1 SSDIVAVTGT
11 GVGSFA
17 DANAGVG
24 KAVTVTGYTLG
35 GTDAGNYNLVQ
46 PAGVTATIN
55 KADVIVSGSRTYD
68 GATSVA
74 GGTLTATGVA
84 GQIFSVTGAG
94 DASNLT
100 SKNVQSGAALASTT
114 GLSLGSSSNGGLAS
128 NYNAPGVA
136 GSSYTVTAKGLTL
149 TGVSAV
155 DKIYDATTTAALNT
169 ASVGYS
175 GLVSGDT
182 VSLAGSGSGSFAT
195 KDVGI
200 NKAVT
205 VSGYTLSGADAGN
218 YVVTQPTGLSATINK
233 ANLTV
238 SDIAALDKTY
248 DATTAA
254 SLTGNAAVAA
264 LGSDNVSVAGTGV
277 GSFASKDAGAGKAV
291 TVTGYTLSGADA
303 GNYVVLQP
311 TGLSATI
318 NKVNLAV
325 SGIAALDK
333 TYDATTSSG
342 LSGTAAV
349 AALGSD
355 SVAVTGT
362 GVGSFAS
369 KDAGANKAVS
379 VSGYTLS
386 GADAGNYVVLQPTGL
401 SATIN
406 KANLAVSGIAAL
418 DKTYDA
424 TTAATLTGTAAVA
437 ALGSDSVVVTGTGG
451 GSFASKDAGANKA
464 VSVSGYTLS
473 GADAGNYVVL
483 QPTGLSA
490 TINKANLAVSGIA
503 ALDKPYDA
511 TTAATLTGTAAV
523 AALGSDSVA
532 VTGTGVGSF
541 ASKDAGAN
549 KAVSVSGYTLS
560 GAGAGNYVVLQPTG
574 LSATINKANLAVS
587 GIAA

>member
-1 SSDIVAVTGT
+1 SDIVAVTGT

-84 GQIFSVTGAG
+84 GQIFSVTGPG

-233 ANLTV
+233 ANL
-238 SDIAALDKTY
+238 
-248 DATTAA
+248 
-254 SLTGNAAVAA
+254 
-264 LGSDNVSVAGTGV
+264 
-277 GSFASKDAGAGKAV
+277 
-291 TVTGYTLSGADA
+291 
-303 GNYVVLQP
+303 
-311 TGLSATI
+311 
-318 NKVNLAV
+318 
-325 SGIAALDK
+325 
-333 TYDATTSSG
+333 
-342 LSGTAAV
+342 
-349 AALGSD
+349 
-355 SVAVTGT
+355 
-362 GVGSFAS
+362 
-369 KDAGANKAVS
+369 
-379 VSGYTLS
+379 
-386 GADAGNYVVLQPTGL
+386 
-401 SATIN
+401 
-406 KANLAVSGIAAL
+406 AVSGIAAL

-424 TTAATLTGTAAVA
+424 TTAATLSGTAAVA
-437 ALGSDSVVVTGTGG
+437 ALGSDSVSVTGT
-451 GSFASKDAGANKA
+451 A
-464 VSVSGYTLS
+464 
-473 GADAGNYVVL
+473 
-483 QPTGLSA
+483 
-490 TINKANLAVSGIA
+490 
-503 ALDKPYDA
+503 
-511 TTAATLTGTAAV
+511 
-523 AALGSDSVA
+523 
-532 VTGTGVGSF
+532 VGSF

-560 GAGAGNYVVLQPTG
+560 GAG
-574 LSATINKANLAVS
+574 
-587 GIAA
+587 